1 MPVLSSIT
9 STGGIRVALPRCV
22 ALVRVVA
29 SVREACSFLV
39 TAVVSFMIDPPII
52 GR

>member
-9 STGGIRVALPRCV
+9 STGGISGASLPDAASLRVAG
-22 ALVRVVA
+22 

-39 TAVVSFMIDPPII
+39 TAVVSFM
-52 GR
+52 G